1 VRLCGDDVRLLAVVT
16 ALVIWRRELVLVD
29 GLEPERILGAPPASG
44 VARGSEIAG
53 HLKEVSKCP
62 V

>member
-29 GLEPERILGAPPASG
+29 GLEPERILGAPLLPPESLEA
-44 VARGSEIAG
+44 VKLLAT
-53 HLKEVSKCP
+53 
-62 V
+62 